1 VLILEGHEGPVRCVA
16 YAPDGRRLASGGE
29 DQTVRLWDLAT
40 CDEQQR
46 YDCASGVEALAFAPD
61 GRRIAAG
68 SADGKVALLPPGD
81 AAASVTL
88 DYKNPDGIRALAF
101 SPDSRSLA
109 VAGWDGSVELFDAR
123 SRGRARGWKPG
134 HGAAA
139 ALAFDPGGA
148 YLAAGCA
155 AGVRLLPLRDGGPN
169 DLLMPGDSP
178 ILSLTL
184 SPNGLLLETGA
195 ALSLALSPNGK
206 LLATG
211 HADGTIQL
219 WKAPGGERL
228 AALRS
233 HTWTVYALG
242 FTPDG
247 RTLLSGS
254 ADGTVR
260 LWDAASGRER
270 RSYQWHKRWV
280 TCAALSPDGMTA
292 AAGSDDSTIVVWD
305 VDE

>member
-1 VLILEGHEGPVRCVA
+1 VLILEGHTGPVRCVA

-40 CDEQQR
+40 SGEQQR
-46 YDCASGVEALAFAPD
+46 YDFASGVEALAFAPD

-68 SADGKVALLPPGD
+68 SADGSVDLLPPGD

-88 DYKNPDGIRALAF
+88 DYSNPDGIRALAF
-101 SPDSRSLA
+101 SPNSTGLA

-134 HGAAA
+134 YGAAA
-139 ALAFDPGGA
+139 ALAFDPDGA

-155 AGVRLLPLRDGGPN
+155 AGVLLLPLRDGAPDG
-169 DLLMPGDSP
+169 LRMRGDSP
-178 ILSLTL
+178 I
-184 SPNGLLLETGA
+184 
-195 ALSLALSPNGK
+195 LSLALSPNGK

-211 HADGTIQL
+211 HGDGAIHL
-219 WKAPGGERL
+219 WRAPNGERL
-228 AALRS
+228 AALRG

-260 LWDAASGRER
+260 LWDVASESER
-270 RSYQWHKRWV
+270 RSYRWHKRWV

-292 AAGSDDSTIVVWD
+292 AAGSDDATVVVWD
-305 VDE
+305 VDDV